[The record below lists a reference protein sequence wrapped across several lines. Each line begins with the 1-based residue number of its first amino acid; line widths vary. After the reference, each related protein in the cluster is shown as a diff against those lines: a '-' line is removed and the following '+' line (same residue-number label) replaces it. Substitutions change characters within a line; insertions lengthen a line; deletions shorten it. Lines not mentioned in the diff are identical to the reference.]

1 MPGLAP
7 QPSTP
12 VNFDMPA
19 GACDCHSH
27 IFGPP
32 DRFPMVA
39 KRIYTPPP
47 ALPEEMAAMHRFCHF
62 ERVVVVTPS
71 IYGSDNHATHYGMAA
86 FPGVARGVAVI
97 DENTPE
103 KELEKLRAGGVRGIR
118 LGFAMASVTDPGPAQ
133 KQLKFAIDRAKTYGW
148 HIQLSADPKLLG
160 ALKETFAAAPVT
172 FVFDHFAGTTAELGL
187 EQPGLADILELVRS
201 GKAYVKI
208 GPDRAWAYPE
218 PGPRAKPNY
227 AAIVPLAKAFIAAN
241 PDRIV
246 WGTDWP
252 HPSPSPLP
260 GKKFSDVN
268 EDYPIDDGDM
278 LNQLPKWAPDAAI
291 REKILVTNPARLY
304 DFPPVTK

>member
-1 MPGLAP
+1 MAFGGAIGREAAMPGLAP

-39 KRIYTPPP
+39 KRLYTPPP
-47 ALPEEMAAMHRFCHF
+47 ALPEELAAMHQFCHF

-71 IYGSDNHATHYGMAA
+71 IYGADNHATHYGMAA

-97 DENTPE
+97 DEKTPE

-148 HIQLSADPKLLG
+148 HVQLYADPKLLG
-160 ALKETFAAAPVT
+160 ALKEQFAAAPVT
-172 FVFDHFAGTTAELGL
+172 FVFDHFAGVTAELGVG
-187 EQPGLADILELVRS
+187 QPGFADVLDLVRS

-208 GPDRAWAYPE
+208 GPDRAWAYPD
-218 PGPRAKPNY
+218 PGPRPAPNY
-227 AAIVPLAKAFIAAN
+227 AGIVPFAKALIAAN

-246 WGTDWP
+246 WGTDWL
-252 HPSPSPLP
+252 HPSAVVPP
-260 GKKFSDVN
+260 GKKPTDIN
-268 EDYPIDDGDM
+268 
-278 LNQLPKWAPDAAI
+278 PD
-291 REKILVTNPARLY
+291 
-304 DFPPVTK
+304 